1 MEYLDVV
8 ISFAALAALCLFLYV
23 RCDLPAS
30 LTPLAAVSGT
40 MVWFSIAGMAGLLRP
55 MGWAWF
61 VLAAAAGAAGLWKT
75 SPKKLAGLLRPGF
88 CLFVGLG
95 VVFGVYLAL
104 RQPVV
109 AVWDEMSFWGT
120 AAKITKLDNEL
131 YTTSSLS
138 RIWEWTA
145 TQKPGM
151 ILLGYFVQFFGAGFA
166 AWKLYFAYD
175 LLLFACFA
183 AVVGALEGR
192 RWPVWIPAALAAFL
206 SPWFFTI
213 YQRETTVRPVYMD
226 SYGDIPAGV
235 LAAGAVAFW
244 LCLRRT
250 GGKGLWAMPLV
261 LWAASYV
268 KDNTLP
274 IALMA
279 WGLVAFDAFFFGLP
293 GTEPDKKALRFGRRA
308 GFCALALA
316 GPAVGY
322 MAWSRHAAAA
332 VLARAEQGGMGSTSM
347 SLGAVLKN
355 GLGMLLAPGS
365 LPADITE
372 KYGAKFAQVSADMTS
387 AFLRVSITMAGP
399 CVTALVFIAG
409 VFGAAALFGRK
420 GARLRAAL
428 LGGITVAG
436 FFAYYLVIL
445 FSYVFIFKDFQAA
458 SLDSYNRYIF
468 PYLLFAFLVGLTL
481 LADAADAPRRFAPGQ
496 GVLLAVSGLMLWRFT
511 SMMLPQ
517 FTVLGYPDAYFE
529 EVKQSAAVAQS
540 VVDTVDRESR
550 VFYVYQGD
558 NGEHWFGQ
566 SYNLLPVMLDPSGVV
581 NEEKGWSGGSGGT
594 FGLAELANGDPY
606 YHPYTPAQL
615 SSYLAESGCG
625 YMLVEH
631 CDDIFVQSYAEMF
644 TDGLAAAA
652 DGPALY
658 AVEITDSGAVM
669 TPVEMEGAA

>member
-213 YQRETTVRPVYMD
+213 YQRETTARPV
-226 SYGDIPAGV
+226 
-235 LAAGAVAFW
+235 
-244 LCLRRT
+244 
-250 GGKGLWAMPLV
+250 
-261 LWAASYV
+261 
-268 KDNTLP
+268 
-274 IALMA
+274 
-279 WGLVAFDAFFFGLP
+279 
-293 GTEPDKKALRFGRRA
+293 
-308 GFCALALA
+308 
-316 GPAVGY
+316 
-322 MAWSRHAAAA
+322 
-332 VLARAEQGGMGSTSM
+332 
-347 SLGAVLKN
+347 
-355 GLGMLLAPGS
+355 
-365 LPADITE
+365 
-372 KYGAKFAQVSADMTS
+372 
-387 AFLRVSITMAGP
+387 
-399 CVTALVFIAG
+399 
-409 VFGAAALFGRK
+409 
-420 GARLRAAL
+420 
-428 LGGITVAG
+428 
-436 FFAYYLVIL
+436 
-445 FSYVFIFKDFQAA
+445 
-458 SLDSYNRYIF
+458 
-468 PYLLFAFLVGLTL
+468 
-481 LADAADAPRRFAPGQ
+481 
-496 GVLLAVSGLMLWRFT
+496 
-511 SMMLPQ
+511 
-517 FTVLGYPDAYFE
+517 
-529 EVKQSAAVAQS
+529 
-540 VVDTVDRESR
+540 
-550 VFYVYQGD
+550 
-558 NGEHWFGQ
+558 
-566 SYNLLPVMLDPSGVV
+566 
-581 NEEKGWSGGSGGT
+581 
-594 FGLAELANGDPY
+594 
-606 YHPYTPAQL
+606 
-615 SSYLAESGCG
+615 
-625 YMLVEH
+625 
-631 CDDIFVQSYAEMF
+631 
-644 TDGLAAAA
+644 
-652 DGPALY
+652 
-658 AVEITDSGAVM
+658 
-669 TPVEMEGAA
+669 